1 MNMCKGA
8 SLSAGPGRVQ
18 RFPRA
23 VAPQVMLEDWCHSG
37 SGDTVQCTAFVMR
50 IENKLSESIH
60 VRPFS
65 EKI

>member
-23 VAPQVMLEDWCHSG
+23 VAPQVMLEDSF
-37 SGDTVQCTAFVMR
+37 TVQCTAFVMR